1 MQAKLGSITREL
13 ELERARTKSMQ
24 TKEDEHTGV
33 IIDLRR
39 QLELE
44 KKGTSG
50 EAESYRNLLNRV

>member
-24 TKEDEHTGV
+24 TKEDEHAGV

-39 QLELE
+39 
-44 KKGTSG
+44 
-50 EAESYRNLLNRV
+50 